1 MNAPDPASLERTV
14 FVPFESTFCDPTLAP
29 ATEEQQFKE
38 RVFPARRDLTGA
50 RCAALAHRLIYMFFV
65 ASANHGLNAPMATL
79 PLTARMRLEA
89 RQHFKEVEHFRY
101 YIQHCVRPVGCN
113 GSSLTMRPY
122 LTQATQ
128 RTLHHACERIT
139 SSHAAWL
146 RLHNRTF
153 GTLWE
158 DLPAED
164 RVAWHEVGS
173 PACHH
178 SVRIPGGWVGGGG
191 AQSRGVSSP
200 PGHPYTE

>member
-29 ATEEQQFKE
+29 TTEEQQFKE
-38 RVFPARRDLTGA
+38 RLFPARRDLTGA

-122 LTQATQ
+122 LTQAAQ
-128 RTLHHACERIT
+128 RTLRPHFVSQNAR
-139 SSHAAWL
+139 
-146 RLHNRTF
+146 
-153 GTLWE
+153 
-158 DLPAED
+158 P
-164 RVAWHEVGS
+164 S
-173 PACHH
+173 PSRSTVLNAGWFL
-178 SVRIPGGWVGGGG
+178 VRPTG
-191 AQSRGVSSP
+191 RR
-200 PGHPYTE
+200 YTR